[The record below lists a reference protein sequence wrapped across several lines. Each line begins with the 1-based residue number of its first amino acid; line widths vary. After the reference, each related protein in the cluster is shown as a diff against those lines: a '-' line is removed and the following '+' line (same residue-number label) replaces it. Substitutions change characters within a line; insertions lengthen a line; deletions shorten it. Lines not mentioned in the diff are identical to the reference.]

1 MNLETLVLMLTM
13 LARVEMPALDDG
25 SERHVRYLAGL
36 REMASHYLEV
46 GKAGAIVSPEIDPLL
61 LAAIG
66 YGESR
71 HQPKVR
77 DGDCNTMIG
86 GKTICAVVGPMQVSR
101 GTMLT
106 LGQTDTA
113 WSKVT
118 LAELRRPRT
127 SVEAAYRLLA
137 YHRSRCKGGVSH
149 WLGAWSAGRCFDAPI
164 AMGSQRCALAAA
176 MARHAGVEPPQCAG
190 TVRSKAYQHLVAA
203 LSAPAR
209 GTPPKASDGR

>member
-1 MNLETLVLMLTM
+1 MTLETLVLMLAM
-13 LARVEMPALDDG
+13 LARVEMPTLDDG

-36 REMASHYLEV
+36 REMAAHYLEV
-46 GKAGAIVSPEIDPLL
+46 GKAGAIVSPEVDPLL

-77 DGDCNTMIG
+77 DGDCHPTLDGNQH
-86 GKTICAVVGPMQVSR
+86 CAVVGPMQVHR

-106 LGQTDTA
+106 LGQVDTA
-113 WSKVT
+113 WSRVT

-137 YHRSRCKGGVSH
+137 YHRGRCKGGVSH

-164 AMGSQRCALAAA
+164 AMGAQRCALAAA

-190 TVRSKAYQHLVAA
+190 AVKSKAYRRLVAA
-203 LSAPAR
+203 LNAPAQ

>member
-13 LARVEMPALDDG
+13 LARVEMPTLDDG
-25 SERHVRYLAGL
+25 SERHVRYLAGM
-36 REMASHYLEV
+36 REMAAHYLEV
-46 GKAGAIVSPEIDPLL
+46 GKAGAIVSPEVDPLI

-71 HQPKVR
+71 HQPGVR
-77 DGDCNTMIG
+77 DGDCATMIG
-86 GKTICAVVGPMQVSR
+86 GKTTCAVVGPMQVSR

-106 LGQTDTA
+106 LGQTDSA
-113 WSKVT
+113 WSRVT

-137 YHRSRCKGGVSH
+137 YHKQRCKGGVSH

-164 AMGSQRCALAAA
+164 AMGAQRCALAAA
-176 MARHAGVEPPQCAG
+176 MARHAGVEPPQCSG
-190 TVRSKAYQHLVAA
+190 TVKSKAYRRLVAA
-203 LSAPAR
+203 LNAPAPK
-209 GTPPKASDGR
+209 TPPKASDGR